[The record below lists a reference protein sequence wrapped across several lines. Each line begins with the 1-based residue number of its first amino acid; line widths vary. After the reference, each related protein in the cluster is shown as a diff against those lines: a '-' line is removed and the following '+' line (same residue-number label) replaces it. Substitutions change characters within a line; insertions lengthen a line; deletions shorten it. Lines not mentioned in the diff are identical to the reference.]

1 MTGGRA
7 GGVLRLDLPVAGA
20 HLRAWKR
27 GDEAS
32 LSRHAD
38 NRNVWITLGDR
49 FPHPYALDDA
59 KDWIEAA
66 RSQDP
71 TVHFAIVVDG
81 EAAGGIGLE
90 LQQDIFRRTAVIGF
104 WLGEAHWGRG
114 IATAALK
121 ALTEY
126 AFASFDLCRL
136 QAYVFEQ
143 NAASARVLEKAGYV
157 WEARLRK
164 AATKDGRTF
173 DLLLYSMVREQAL
186 HDVARP
192 GPTA

>member
-1 MTGGRA
+1 MTRGRGGSA
-7 GGVLRLDLPVAGA
+7 IQLDLPVAGA
-20 HLRAWKR
+20 QLRPWR
-27 GDEAS
+27 WGDEDS
-32 LSRHAD
+32 LARHAN

-49 FPHPYALDDA
+49 FPHPYTLDDA
-59 KDWIEAA
+59 KQWIEAVT
-66 RSQDP
+66 SQDP

-90 LQQDIFRRTAVIGF
+90 LQQETFRRSAVIGF

-114 IATAALK
+114 ITTAALS
-121 ALTEY
+121 ALTEH

-136 QAYVFEQ
+136 QAYVFER

-173 DLLLYSMVREQAL
+173 DLLVYAMVR
-186 HDVARP
+186 D
-192 GPTA
+192 